1 MHRYPLPARK
11 LILRAVASK
20 EKEVEMMIV
29 LIVEDNAKM
38 RRMLKSL
45 VADLASAVYECSD
58 GAEALAAYAVHRP
71 DWVLMDIAM
80 KGLDGISAT
89 RAIKAAW
96 PEARII
102 IVTSYD
108 EAELRAAAQE
118 AGACGYVLKENLL
131 ELRELMATR

>member
-1 MHRYPLPARK
+1 MHRYPPPSENS
-11 LILRAVASK
+11 ILRTVASQ
-20 EKEVEMMIV
+20 EKEVEMMTV

-45 VADLASAVYECSD
+45 VADLASAVHECSD

-108 EAELRAAAQE
+108 EAELR
-118 AGACGYVLKENLL
+118 
-131 ELRELMATR
+131 

>member
-1 MHRYPLPARK
+1 MLS
-11 LILRAVASK
+11 L
-20 EKEVEMMIV
+20 

-45 VADLASAVYECSD
+45 VADLVSTVHECSD
-58 GAEALAAYAVHRP
+58 GAEALAAYTAQRP
-71 DWVLMDIAM
+71 DWVFMDIAM
-80 KGLDGISAT
+80 KELDGISAT
-89 RAIKAAW
+89 RALKDAY

-108 EAELRAAAQE
+108 DAELRAAARQ

-131 ELRELMATR
+131 ALRELIETP